1 MRDTDN
7 NTGLKYSKLVL
18 PVLVSILLIF
28 FLIIWMVHYNRQ
40 KANETLFHISDLYL
54 FEMTDQMVNHFQATV
69 NSQFTRVSNI
79 LSNIT
84 DGDLEDVHSLESF
97 LEQRRQNNSFAYV
110 AVLDDRGQIIS
121 SQGAIPDDDF
131 PIASPVLSGQDRG
144 LQMVRSEDD
153 RPLLIFSSTI
163 SPISFQDG
171 LLTAVIVG
179 MKPSYLSERL
189 SLYREADKAYGN
201 IIDRNGD
208 YVIRSQWDPY
218 TSTGNN
224 FLKFMESNAVFDQHY
239 NLESLRAKLTGG
251 ASGLTAF
258 TMDDLHQYL
267 YYTPIPDTQWYMCVT
282 MPYGALDSMVEGF
295 SSAMLRSALI
305 AIVFIAAVILALT
318 FFYTGILRDSNR
330 LLAREKASTEEALAL
345 AEQAGRAKSDFLSRM
360 SHELRTPMNGI
371 LGMTYIARKNLS
383 NPAKVESCLQ
393 KIDFSSHHL
402 LALLN
407 DVLDM
412 SKIDSGHMELNNEI
426 IDLSVM
432 TEQIVSVIYTEAS
445 AKGIFFDVELSGGV
459 PNAFRGDSLRISQIL
474 NNLLSNAI
482 KFTPAGGRVVLG
494 LKALENDEGRLF
506 LEFSVTDTGC
516 GIAPENLDKIFLPF
530 EQEDSSISRRYGG
543 TGLGL
548 SITKRL
554 AQLMGAELGVDSTLE
569 NGSRFFFCLPLD
581 SSDLSMTKSPVMSAS
596 RPVLVIGSPA
606 FCQYML
612 PLFSEC
618 GLEADQADSLKNA
631 LDILKTYRSKNF
643 SHVLCVLDAQMEKD
657 TGLLLLTA
665 LAGPLNQ
672 MAGSRLWL
680 LTCGAYADLP
690 GEYPFVRVLEKPLFL
705 NTLIRTLREE
715 EETAPLPSVETA
727 RHQYPDLRVLIVED
741 NELNRQIA
749 TEIVCMTG
757 ASVETAVDGVEA
769 VKMFSASPEGW
780 YSLILMDIQMPNMD
794 GLEAAHRIR
803 ALPRED
809 ARTVAIYAM
818 TANAFLEDQKKS
830 IDAGM
835 DGHISKPIEL
845 ERLYAC
851 LAAVDAKDKK

>member
-1 MRDTDN
+1 MRDTDS

-18 PVLVSILLIF
+18 PVLASIILIF
-28 FLIIWMVHYNRQ
+28 FLVIWMVQYNRQ

-54 FEMTDQMVNHFQATV
+54 FEMTDQMVNHFQTTL
-69 NSQFTRVSNI
+69 NSQFTRISNI

-84 DGDLEDVHSLESF
+84 DGDLKDVQTLELF
-97 LEQRRQNNSFAYV
+97 LEQRRLNNSFAYV
-110 AVLDDRGQIIS
+110 AALDSAGQIIS
-121 SQGAIPDDDF
+121 SQGDIPDDDF
-131 PIASPVLSGQDRG
+131 PIAVPVLSGQERG
-144 LQMVRSEDD
+144 LEMTRSEDD
-153 RPLLIFSSTI
+153 QPLLIFSSVV
-163 SPISFQDG
+163 SPVPFQDT

-179 MKPSYLSERL
+179 MKPSYLGERL

-208 YVIRSQWDPY
+208 YVIRSKWDPY
-218 TSTGNN
+218 TSSSDN
-224 FLKFMESNAVFDQHY
+224 FLSFMASNAVFDKNY
-239 NLESLRAKLTGG
+239 SLESLQGKISGG
-251 ASGLTAF
+251 GSGLTAF

-282 MPYGALDSMVEGF
+282 MPYGALDGMIEGF
-295 SSAMLRSALI
+295 SAAMLRSALI
-305 AIVFIAAVILALT
+305 AILFITAVIMSLT
-318 FFYTGILRDSNR
+318 IFYTSILKKGNR

-345 AEQAGRAKSDFLSRM
+345 AEQAGRAKGDFLSRM

-371 LGMTYIARKNLS
+371 LGMTYIAQKNLD
-383 NPAKVESCLQ
+383 NRAKVENCLQ

-412 SKIDSGHMELNNEI
+412 SKIDSGHMELNRET

-432 TEQIVSVIYTEAS
+432 AEQIVSVIYAEAS
-445 AKGIFFDVELSGGV
+445 SKGIFFDVELSGNI
-459 PNAFRGDSLRISQIL
+459 PDAFQGDSLRISQIL
-474 NNLLSNAI
+474 NTLLSNAV
-482 KFTPAGGRVVLG
+482 KFTPAGGSVILG
-494 LKALENDEGRLF
+494 LQARERAEGGLF

-516 GIAPENLDKIFLPF
+516 GIAAENLDKIFLPF
-530 EQEDSSISRRYGG
+530 EQEDNSISRRYGG

-548 SITKRL
+548 AITKRL
-554 AQLMGAELGVDSTLE
+554 AELMNATLCVDSAPGK
-569 NGSRFFFCLPLD
+569 GSRFLFCLPLEP
-581 SSDLSMTKSPVMSAS
+581 SDLDVEKTPVMFTL
-596 RPVLVIGSPA
+596 RPILAIGSPA
-606 FCQYML
+606 FCRYTVS
-612 PLFSEC
+612 LFSEC
-618 GLEADQADSLKNA
+618 GLKAQQADSLESA
-631 LDILKTYRSKNF
+631 LSILQAFRSNGT
-643 SHVLCVLDAQMEKD
+643 SRVLCVLDAQMQRD
-657 TGLLLLTA
+657 TGVHLLSPLAALLV
-665 LAGPLNQ
+665 Q
-672 MAGSRLWL
+672 MTESRLWL
-680 LTCGAYADLP
+680 LTCGAYTDLP
-690 GEYPFVRVLEKPLFL
+690 EDYPFVQIVEKPMFPR
-705 NTLIRTLREE
+705 TAIRMLQEE
-715 EETAPLPSVETA
+715 EKAAALPAEDFL
-727 RHQYPDLRVLIVED
+727 RRQYSNLKVLIVED
-741 NELNRQIA
+741 NDLNRQIA
-749 TEIVCMTG
+749 AEIVCMTD
-757 ASVETAVDGVEA
+757 ASVETATDGVEA

-794 GLEAAHRIR
+794 GLEAARRIR